1 MRDCRFL
8 FLANQLEGLLFSP
21 KRCPYGLNRSAEVGV
36 VLGRFTK
43 NYFHVGLLVGV
54 AFGGLIASSAARA
67 DTLAQALVGAYR
79 SNSTLNAE
87 RARQRGTDEQVPQA
101 LSGWRPTITAQGTA
115 ARQWADTN
123 VTDLT
128 IADPVN
134 LSISLSQPLFRGFK
148 TLEATKVAEANV
160 QAGRQ
165 QLLGVEQ
172 TTLFNAVQAYM
183 NVVQNRQVLSLR
195 RKFVG
200 VLQKQLYASD
210 ARFKAGELTR
220 TDVAQSRA
228 SLKGAEAT
236 MAVAVANVKAAEAN
250 YQTVIGKHPG
260 KLAAPS
266 LAKRPNSLDAALNI
280 AQETNPNILLSA
292 YVVEA
297 AEHQIEVIKG
307 DLLPTLSLNGSY
319 TYSHEPSSN
328 VETAQNAQIQGVLTV
343 PLYEGGRTYS
353 AVRQAKQTAS
363 QNRIQ
368 VISATRS
375 VRENVTNA
383 WNNLIATGQSLS
395 GVGAQ
400 VSASRLALDGVR
412 QEYAVGSRTTIDVLN
427 AEQALLNAQISS
439 VVAQHDQVVASYQL
453 LTAMGRMTA
462 QRLQLGELYDPS
474 VHYDDVRGKWI
485 GLRAETLE

>member
-1 MRDCRFL
+1 M
-8 FLANQLEGLLFSP
+8 GL
-21 KRCPYGLNRSAEVGV
+21 

-43 NYFHVGLLVGV
+43 VYFHASLMLGV
-54 AFGGLIASSAARA
+54 AFAGLLASTAVRA
-67 DTLAQALVGAYR
+67 ETLTQALVGAYR

-101 LSGWRPTITAQGTA
+101 LSGWRPTITAQATKSE
-115 ARQWADTN
+115 QWQDTSASDK
-123 VTDLT
+123 THT
-128 IADPVN
+128 SPTN
-134 LSISLSQPLFRGFK
+134 LNISLSQPLFRGFK
-148 TLEATKVAEANV
+148 TVEGTKVAEANV

-183 NVVQNRQVLSLR
+183 NVVQNRHILSLR
-195 RKFVG
+195 KKFVT

-236 MAVAVANVKAAEAN
+236 MAVAGANVKASEAN
-250 YQTVIGKHPG
+250 YRTVIGKAPG
-260 KLAAPS
+260 KLATPN
-266 LAKRPNSLDAALNI
+266 LAKRPHSLDAALNV
-280 AQETNPNILLSA
+280 AQETNPSILLAA
-292 YVVEA
+292 YVEDA
-297 AEHQIEVIKG
+297 ATHQIEVVKG

-319 TYSHEPSSN
+319 SYTHEPSSG
-328 VETAQNAQIQGVLTV
+328 VETAQTAVVQGVLTV
-343 PLYEGGRTYS
+343 PLYEAGRTYS
-353 AVRQAKQTAS
+353 LVRQAKQTAS

-368 VISATRS
+368 VISATRG

-383 WNNLIATGQSLS
+383 WNNLQASGQSLS
-395 GVGAQ
+395 GVRAQ

-412 QEYAVGSRTTIDVLN
+412 QEYLVGSRTTIDVLN
-427 AEQALLNAQISS
+427 AEQALLNSQISE

-453 LTAMGRMTA
+453 LAAMGRMTA
-462 QRLQLGELYDPS
+462 HRLQLGELYDPTA
-474 VHYDDVRGKWI
+474 HYDEVRGKWI
-485 GLRAETLE
+485 GLNAETIE